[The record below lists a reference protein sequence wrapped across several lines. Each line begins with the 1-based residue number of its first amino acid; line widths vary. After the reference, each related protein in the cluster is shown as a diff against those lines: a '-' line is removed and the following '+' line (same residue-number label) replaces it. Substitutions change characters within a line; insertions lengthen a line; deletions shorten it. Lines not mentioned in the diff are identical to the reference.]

1 MIHLGLLQNFLLY
14 EQHSDTYVPPWC
26 VTKLPVVRATWWY
39 IWSTLVCYKTFCC
52 TSNIVIH
59 LFHLGVLQNF
69 LLYEQHSDTY
79 DPPWCVTKTFC
90 CTSATWW
97 YIWSTLVC
105 YKTFVVRATLW
116 YICPPW
122 CVTKHY
128 VCTSNIVIHMFH
140 LGSSNILQNVLLYEQ
155 HSDTYVPP
163 WCVTKRFVVR
173 AT

>member
-1 MIHLGLLQNFLLY
+1 MCYKTFCCTSNIVIHMIHLGLLQNFLLY
-14 EQHSDTYVPPWC
+14 EQHSATYVPPWC

-52 TSNIVIH
+52 TSNIVLH

-90 CTSATWW
+90 CMLYVQHGDTYDPPWC
-97 YIWSTLVC
+97 VP
-105 YKTFVVRATLW
+105 KHFVVRATLW
-116 YICPPW
+116 YICP
-122 CVTKHY
+122 TL
-128 VCTSNIVIHMFH
+128 VCYKTLCI
-140 LGSSNILQNVLLYEQ
+140 
-155 HSDTYVPP
+155 
-163 WCVTKRFVVR
+163 VR